1 MHPGE
6 GRPHEHF
13 HRIRLVEML
22 KGKVAIVTGAG
33 GSGCG
38 RAIACRLACEA
49 AAVVVADIR
58 EAGLRETAGTI
69 AREGGRVSI
78 LPTDVGNETEVR
90 ALFAFVE
97 SSYGGVDVVVNDAS
111 AAVVPE
117 KTFDDSFANVRVDLL
132 GAMYATRYAI
142 EAMRRR
148 GGGAIVNIGSTSA
161 LPHGDLRAGGPS
173 ASGYNTAKAGVM
185 RLTTT
190 LAWMGTKEGIRVNCV
205 VPHWIGT
212 EHIKAVVAGM
222 TAAQRRASA
231 VPDVLLAPEE
241 VADAVLRLA
250 TDESLTGRL
259 LVCHGGQS
267 PRLIPFGDAG
277 YAHLDE
283 P

>member
-1 MHPGE
+1 
-6 GRPHEHF
+6 
-13 HRIRLVEML
+13 ML

-58 EAGLRETAGTI
+58 EVGLRETAGTI

-90 ALFAFVE
+90 ALFAFAE
-97 SSYGGVDVVVNDAS
+97 STFGGVDVVVNDAS
-111 AAVVPE
+111 AAVFPE
-117 KTFDDSFANVRVDLL
+117 KTFDDWFANLRVDLL
-132 GAMYATRYAI
+132 GAMYATRCAI

-222 TAAQRRASA
+222 TAEQRRASA

-277 YAHLDE
+277 YARLDE
-283 P
+283 L